1 MDRAGTLAVVRQKYP
16 QYNDMSDDQ
25 LASALAAKYP
35 QYADLKAEVPRGEG
49 DKVMG
54 APTTPESLM
63 ASFVG
68 QAPRDPNDSRVMQQ
82 LRGGRDKE
90 LTTIQNI
97 GNAVLPHLATAPTIM
112 AGGELLPAAPAI
124 GRALT
129 SGGIGAA
136 KAGSRG
142 ESPGWAF
149 AIDTLLGLG
158 AEGAAK
164 IAPYFMKIPRWTR
177 SVGEMSDK
185 VAGEAAKSA
194 AFRPEMKAAADAVK
208 QQVKNLPRE
217 PFLNVP
223 ILDKANPI
231 TLEEAM
237 YGLNKLKGTAQFG
250 VARDQLIRALDAFA
264 PDAGNLF
271 GRMTTGA
278 AAYVPYRPT
287 GAERMAR
294 DVVGGLNTPTF
305 RSLAESAINSPE
317 GKAGAAET
325 GIAAGSGLSG
335 LAHRIGLGGIIGQ

>member
-1 MDRAGTLAVVRQKYP
+1 MGRFLDEPGAQGAPTGGKFLDAP
-16 QYNDMSDDQ
+16 
-25 LASALAAKYP
+25 P
-35 QYADLKAEVPRGEG
+35 AEVPRGEG

-54 APTTPESLM
+54 SPTTPEGVM
-63 ASFVG
+63 GGIFNAG
-68 QAPRDPNDSRVMQQ
+68 QP
-82 LRGGRDKE
+82 KE
-90 LTTIQNI
+90 LNTIQQV

-124 GRALT
+124 GRAIT
-129 SGGIGAA
+129 SGGIGAG
-136 KAGSRG
+136 KAASRG

-158 AEGAAK
+158 AEGLAK
-164 IAPYFMKIPRWTR
+164 VAPYFMKVPRWTR

-185 VAGEAAKSA
+185 VAGEAVKSA
-194 AFRPEMKAAADAVK
+194 AFRPEMQAAADAVK

-217 PFLNVP
+217 PFLSVP

-231 TLEEAM
+231 TLDEAM

-271 GRMTTGA
+271 GRMTTNA
-278 AAYVPYRPT
+278 AAYVPYKPT

-294 DVVGGLNTPTF
+294 DVVGTMNTPTA
-305 RSLAESAINSPE
+305 RSLGQAATT
-317 GKAGAAET
+317 GAVDQAGLERSDVPAA
-325 GIAAGSGLSG
+325 ASSG
-335 LAHRIGLGGIIGQ
+335 LAAIAHQIPFLGRYIGH